1 MTKKLTYLGYLKQD
15 LLPTEWCPGCGNGIV
30 LKLVCQSMEKL
41 NLLRKGT
48 VVVSGIGCSGRSA
61 GFFNLDSVHTAHGR
75 ALPVAEGIKLANEKL
90 DVIVISG
97 DGDLLGI
104 GGNHLLH
111 ASRRNTDIKVIC
123 IANAIYGMTGGQYSP
138 TTERGSKTLTT
149 PLGNTDMP
157 IDIQALIKAHN
168 CFYARSTTYHINH
181 AMKCM
186 VEAFQHKGLS
196 FVEIKSQCITNDG
209 RRRGFKNAYEM
220 LMSYK
225 DNYKINN
232 NSSRLK
238 NNEIGIPGNVLTSSN
253 RNNGE

>member
-1 MTKKLTYLGYLKQD
+1 MTKKLTYLSYLKQN

-41 NLLRKGT
+41 NILKKGT

-75 ALPVAEGIKLANEKL
+75 AIPVAEGIKLANEKL
-90 DVIVISG
+90 NVIIISG

-111 ASRRNTDIKVIC
+111 ASRRNTDITIIC

-138 TTERGSKTLTT
+138 TTEKGSKTLTT
-149 PLGNTDMP
+149 PSGNTDMP
-157 IDIQALIKAHN
+157 IDVQALIKAHN
-168 CFYARSTTYHINH
+168 CFYARSTTYHLNH
-181 AMKCM
+181 GMKCI
-186 VEAFQHKGLS
+186 VRALQHKGLS
-196 FVEIKSQCITNDG
+196 FVEIKTQCITNDG

-220 LMSYK
+220 LMNYK
-225 DNYKINN
+225 DSYKINDKSN
-232 NSSRLK
+232 ELK
-238 NNEIGIPGNVLTSSN
+238 HDEIGIIG
-253 RNNGE
+253 

>member
-1 MTKKLTYLGYLKQD
+1 MTRKLTYLSYLKED

-41 NLLRKGT
+41 NFPKKGT

-90 DVIVISG
+90 NVIVISG

-111 ASRRNTDIKVIC
+111 ATRRNTDINIIC

-138 TTERGSKTLTT
+138 TTEVGSKTLTT
-149 PLGNTDMP
+149 PSGNTDLP
-157 IDIQALIKAHN
+157 INVQALIKAHN
-168 CFYARSTTYHINH
+168 CFYARSTTYHLKH
-181 AMKCM
+181 AAQCIDGAL
-186 VEAFQHKGLS
+186 EHKGLS
-196 FVEIKSQCITNDG
+196 FVEVKTQCITNDG
-209 RRRGFKNAYEM
+209 RRRGFKNGYEM

-225 DNYKINN
+225 DDYKINDK
-232 NSSRLK
+232 SSELEHD
-238 NNEIGIPGNVLTSSN
+238 EIGIIK
-253 RNNGE
+253 